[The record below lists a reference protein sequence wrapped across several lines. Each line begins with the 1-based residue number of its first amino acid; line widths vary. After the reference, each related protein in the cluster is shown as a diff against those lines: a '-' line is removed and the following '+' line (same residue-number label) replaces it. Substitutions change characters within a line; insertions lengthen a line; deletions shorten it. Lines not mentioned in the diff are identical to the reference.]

1 MNQNKNSESFPS
13 EIDAKRARFADYAK
27 DAIKSGL
34 YGVLFAGMFGAAAMS
49 VLESEKTYTNVVQP
63 TISEA
68 CGEPGSKKVDYR
80 AKGLS
85 VELVAGTLLAYP
97 EKIREIC
104 ATVNAAVGTYYVK
117 NGNYLVNNTQV
128 YALANVLG
136 VDAKVA
142 NAAIEQ
148 EGFKRAVKET
158 KAETQQP
165 YANSNFSGPNR

>member
-1 MNQNKNSESFPS
+1 MGRVEYGLGMTKPWYYSTIQGIRIMNQNKNSESFPS

-104 ATVNAAVGTYYVK
+104 ATVNAAVGT
-117 NGNYLVNNTQV
+117 
-128 YALANVLG
+128 
-136 VDAKVA
+136 
-142 NAAIEQ
+142 
-148 EGFKRAVKET
+148 
-158 KAETQQP
+158 
-165 YANSNFSGPNR
+165 